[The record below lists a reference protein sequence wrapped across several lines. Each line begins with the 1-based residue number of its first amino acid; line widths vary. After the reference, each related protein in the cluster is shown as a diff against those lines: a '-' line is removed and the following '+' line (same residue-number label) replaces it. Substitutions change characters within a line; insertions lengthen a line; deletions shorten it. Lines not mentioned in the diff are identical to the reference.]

1 MTKIDLKKELK
12 QLYAPS
18 AQTVSTVDV
27 PAMPFLMID
36 GRGDP
41 NTSEEYASAVEA
53 LYAVAYALKFRIK
66 RASGDGPD
74 YVVMPLEGLWWA
86 DDMRRFSVHDKAAW
100 KWTMMILQPEEVT
113 AQMFE
118 ATVQEVERKKKLP
131 ALRGVRLESY
141 HEGPSAQ
148 IMHIGPYADEGP
160 TVAKLHAYIE
170 QGGHRLRGKH
180 HEIYLTDPRKSAP
193 EKMRTVV
200 RQPFLAGS

>member
-18 AQTVSTVDV
+18 TQAVSTVDV
-27 PAMPFLMID
+27 PAMLFLMID
-36 GRGDP
+36 GSGDP
-41 NTSEEYASAVEA
+41 NTSEEYARAVGA
-53 LYAVAYALKFRIK
+53 LYAVAYALKFRVK
-66 RASGDGPD
+66 RAGAAD

-113 AQMFE
+113 AQMFQE
-118 ATVQEVERKKKLP
+118 TVQEVELKKKLP
-131 ALRGVRLESY
+131 ALGGIRLESY

-148 IMHIGPYADEGP
+148 MMHIGPYADEGP
-160 TVAKLHAYIE
+160 TVAKLHAYIG

-200 RQPFLAGS
+200 RQPFQPG